1 MTRSGIF
8 ATVVLSVIVLGL
20 SIWIGGFF
28 VQKYQDD
35 SFVAGI
41 STDLFVNDSINAF
54 TDLSDDEITISIED
68 VQDDVTS
75 KPSNQDF
82 SISPTNI
89 SHDNAR
95 VVDTMKITE
104 KPKVIANVVVPTV
117 PNVHAS
123 SGQTPKALKNDGVS
137 KYWVQAGSFS
147 TLARAKA
154 AARALEELGLSG
166 NIETAPYGETVLYRL
181 RFGAW
186 QSLTEAQRF
195 RDYLRDQES
204 LSRAFQSRQ
213 FFDRSSDFK
222 DAYVVQSR

>member
-8 ATVVLSVIVLGL
+8 TTVVLSVIVLGF
-20 SIWIGGFF
+20 SVWIGGFF

-35 SFVAGI
+35 LFVAGI
-41 STDLFVNDSINAF
+41 STDLFVNDSLDSS
-54 TDLSDDEITISIED
+54 TSSDDEITILVED
-68 VQDDVTS
+68 VQDDVAN
-75 KPSNQDF
+75 KPLNQDF
-82 SISPTNI
+82 SISPSNI
-89 SHDNAR
+89 SRDNVK

-117 PNVHAS
+117 PDAYVS
-123 SGQTPKALKNDGVS
+123 SGQTSKTLKNDSSVL

-154 AARALEELGLSG
+154 AAKALEDLGLSG
-166 NIETAPYGETVLYRL
+166 NIETAQYGDTVLYRL